1 MTDLS
6 TLDELLARVEH
17 GDPLAPTPD
26 QLRSRLSTGLLW
38 WQAVSDAV
46 TEAPDRLTSWERGTD
61 RLLAAAVGDRE
72 LRAATRI
79 IAAVGVVLAAARDDL
94 PRSAGVEAITAAARR
109 WEEHG
114 LLAEESGGPHR
125 WQDTTGALALVDALP
140 EGPARSL
147 AHIAVGLM
155 SGATQAPAYQH
166 EVRILFDTG
175 ERKGATGALK
185 VAIVPGG
192 PPGLFPDPRSMT
204 FLHVD
209 EDFTSS
215 LNAAW
220 TYATRHRQR
229 PPCVLWS
236 IDAGSRPLVSI
247 TGPSLGT
254 AFAVAL
260 VTALRRV
267 TVFDPVWRWRE
278 KCAVT
283 GAVSPSGAVGSVY
296 GLEGKFE
303 AARAA
308 GWNVVAP
315 RSNRDISGTP
325 LVAGVDVQ
333 WVSNVRQ
340 ARRRTRRWRPNRLIT
355 MVAVV
360 ALVGAVVFGISQV
373 VGREEDREIAQRQQA
388 VSQLL
393 KETSTRRSA
402 QQVQA
407 LRYAL
412 AALALENSD
421 RVQGSTVAAL
431 TARRDPVTLF
441 TGRGEVTATA
451 FTQGGHALIAGA
463 MGATTWDVRS
473 LSSVQEVG
481 DLKTGPLTSA
491 ATIAA
496 VSADGSVAVV
506 ERSEAMAELW
516 DLGDKTNPRRIA
528 ELPACELVSAAIDSN
543 GQRMLTGCAD
553 GTVTLWDLG
562 SREAPAS
569 LGDLQ
574 PKPGDVRAVALTR
587 DGAAVAT
594 SQGVLFWTVD
604 NSGGRLRP
612 AGRGVNDGNEGDAR
626 VLAVGE
632 PGVVAGYTDG
642 TRLLSVTPRPAN
654 LTFEGESAVTA
665 VAAGAGTRL
674 ILTGDQRGQ
683 AVLWAP
689 GRGGYRPTMLLNG
702 HTDAITSVGLS
713 EDGSMALTG
722 SRDGSVRL
730 WDVHS
735 GGPYELSGTAPLGS
749 PVNQVVAS
757 PKNSVSV
764 VINDAGEAS
773 LWDLADP
780 SRPNRLNG
788 IKSHR
793 GSVRSAAFDPEH
805 STQLATGSDD
815 GEVVLTDITAPENP
829 RELVSMTTSGPVK
842 ALAFNASGTKIA
854 AGTDD
859 GGVVVADV
867 GGAHKLAPVEVPRG
881 DKHPVRAVVFGRAPD
896 VLAVGDASGQVELWQ
911 GTTRV
916 GRIGSDGY
924 GGVRALAFD
933 PRGKTLLVA
942 SDLSNV
948 VRQWDISS
956 LGTPKELP
964 VLPASAGKV
973 RAIAYSGDGRL
984 VVGAD
989 TEGAA
994 VVWSVMDPGTPHRL
1008 VELTGHTGAVLAVAI
1023 AAGGTTVV
1031 SGSLDKTII
1040 TWDVSELVTII
1051 DNVRDRACREAQR
1064 PMTDEEWRSH
1074 DYLRQ
1079 LPYSDNCAGR

>member
-6 TLDELLARVEH
+6 TLDDLLTRVEH

-38 WQAVSDAV
+38 WQAVSNAV

-79 IAAVGVVLAAARDDL
+79 IAAVGVVLAAARGDL

-109 WEEHG
+109 WEERG

-125 WQDTTGALALVDALP
+125 WQDATGALALVDALP
-140 EGPARSL
+140 EGSARSL

-175 ERKGATGALK
+175 ERKGATGSLK
-185 VAIVPGG
+185 VAVLPGG

-204 FLHVD
+204 FLQVD

-236 IDAGSRPLVSI
+236 IDAGSRPLVPI

-283 GAVSPSGAVGSVY
+283 GAVSPSGAVGSVH

-340 ARRRTRRWRPNRLIT
+340 ARRGTRRWRPNRLIT
-355 MVAVV
+355 VVAVV
-360 ALVGAVVFGISQV
+360 ALAAAVVFGISQV
-373 VGREEDREIAQRQQA
+373 VGREEDRGIAQRQEA

-393 KETSTRRSA
+393 KETSTRRNA

-412 AALALENSD
+412 AALALESSD
-421 RVQGSTVAAL
+421 RVKGATVAAL

-451 FTQGGHALIAGA
+451 FTRGGHALIAGA

-481 DLKTGPLTSA
+481 DLKTGPQPSA
-491 ATIAA
+491 ATVAA
-496 VSADGSVAVV
+496 VSADGRVAVV
-506 ERSEAMAELW
+506 ERSEERAELW

-528 ELPACELVSAAIDSN
+528 ELPSCELVSAAIDAN

-553 GTVTLWDLG
+553 GTVTLWDLT

-569 LGDLQ
+569 LGELQ
-574 PKPGDVRAVALTR
+574 PRPRDVRAVALTR

-594 SQGVLFWTVD
+594 SQGVLFWTASKPGD
-604 NSGGRLRP
+604 PLRP
-612 AGRGVNDGNEGDAR
+612 AGQGVKDGDEGDAR
-626 VLAVGE
+626 ALAVGE
-632 PGVVAGYTDG
+632 PGVVAGYIDG

-654 LTFEGESAVTA
+654 LTFEAESAITA
-665 VAAGAGTRL
+665 VAVGAYTRL
-674 ILTGDQRGQ
+674 ILTGDERGQ

-702 HTDAITSVGLS
+702 HTDSITSVGLS

-735 GGPYELSGTAPLGS
+735 GGPYDLSGSAPLGS
-749 PVNQVVAS
+749 AVDQVVVS

-780 SRPNRLNG
+780 SRPNRLTG

-793 GSVRSAAFDPEH
+793 GPVHSAAFDPEH
-805 STQLATGSDD
+805 STRLATGSDD

-867 GGAHKLAPVEVPRG
+867 DARKLAPVKVPRG
-881 DKHPVRAVVFGRAPD
+881 DKHPVRAVVYGRDPD

-911 GTTRV
+911 GATRV
-916 GRIGSDGY
+916 GRIALDGY

-942 SDLSNV
+942 SELSNA

-956 LGTPKELP
+956 PGTPKELP
-964 VLPASAGKV
+964 VLPAGAGKV
-973 RAIAYSGDGRL
+973 RAIAYSRDGRL

-1008 VELTGHTGAVLAVAI
+1008 VELTGHTGAVLAVGI

-1051 DNVRDRACREAQR
+1051 DNLRDRACREAQR